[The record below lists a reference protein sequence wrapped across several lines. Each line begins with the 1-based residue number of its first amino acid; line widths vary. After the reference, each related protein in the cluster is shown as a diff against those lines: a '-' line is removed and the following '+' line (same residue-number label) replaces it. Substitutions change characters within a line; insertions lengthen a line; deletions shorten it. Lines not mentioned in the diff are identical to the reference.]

1 MQLLHNQPDTPPS
14 APVRPYIAQA
24 GAPKPVQ
31 MPAYT
36 PAPASPAAASTKDLT
51 ARIKE
56 AVNTRMGTQVDPT
69 LLDVIID
76 RVLKS
81 TGVK

>member
-1 MQLLHNQPDTPPS
+1 
-14 APVRPYIAQA
+14 
-24 GAPKPVQ
+24 

-36 PAPASPAAASTKDLT
+36 PAPSSPAAASTKDLT